1 VKYTQNRIKLISL
14 VGDILTNG
22 SNQIYGMSKSHS
34 KYVSYSRL
42 LESKFLKTDKLH
54 KCLLPKVIE
63 EITGETITESDKPE
77 VCPDSE
83 LSEVVS
89 KHTKLN
95 KPKYLIIQ
103 DGSEIRKPESEEM
116 EKLQKVRA
124 LDGKLVNGFRSV
136 ASIAVSEDNQECFLL
151 EMNTFSCKE
160 KGYVS
165 DNAIELKMIKNA
177 SKLRSIAS
185 LVYVLDRRYDS
196 FNFMDQINV
205 QKDKFIIRVKSL
217 DRKVFTTKKGFKSN
231 LPLPKKTLEA
241 IAADKIIETRCGQFP
256 IKESNIVKVKELRL
270 KCGTFYNVK
279 VHYWHNEILIPDPL
293 GIKGNIP
300 CTAIQVQLRDS
311 KNKLI
316 YVNPMYLVTNQVG
329 LTKQEVI
336 DTYFHYLQ
344 RHGIEQVFKFMKTTL
359 NLEKFQIKK
368 LKLIKKLISIT
379 FLASAYFYMNRR
391 GILEDPVL
399 LEEIK
404 QICELGKGK
413 GKIGLKYLKQGIE
426 SLNNIFLVLEWK
438 KQHNISDEK
447 IIQIAKRYGFYLESG
462 LV

>member
-1 VKYTQNRIKLISL
+1 VKYNQNRIKLISL
-14 VGDILTNG
+14 VGDILTNC

-77 VCPDSE
+77 VCPDSKI
-83 LSEVVS
+83 SEVS
-89 KHTKLN
+89 SHTKLN
-95 KPKYLIIQ
+95 KPKYLVIQ

-116 EKLQKVRA
+116 EKLQKVRV

-241 IAADKIIETRCGQFP
+241 IASDKIIETRCGQFP

-300 CTAIQVQLRDS
+300 CTAIQVLLRDS

-379 FLASAYFYMNRR
+379 FLASAYFYMNKR

-413 GKIGLKYLKQGIE
+413 GKIGLKYLKQGLE

-438 KQHNISDEK
+438 KRHNVSDEK